1 MKKTH
6 GILAGWV
13 VVCSFWLGVAQAM
26 PLTLTGE
33 YEVAAS
39 ATNLGG
45 NTWQFSYQVTNIN
58 QGISGYPYGLDG
70 FAIQIPDSAAVVGW
84 IVPDPYVT
92 GSNGYWSADPDAGSS
107 PVFEPGGAVADPGY
121 HWMTW
126 WGFHPSSVYPAG
138 TVAAFEVTLSNVSVG
153 SNDAEV
159 VTYWG
164 GYVPPIE
171 YFTSPSGHYTPYI
184 TNLVSPVSA
193 GTTIPA
199 PTGILLGAMGAGLVG
214 WLRRHR
220 AI

>member
-1 MKKTH
+1 MKKIRDVFAAYMVITS
-6 GILAGWV
+6 L
-13 VVCSFWLGVAQAM
+13 CFGVAQAM

-58 QGISGYPYGLDG
+58 QGVSGYPYGLDG
-70 FAIQIPDSAAVVGW
+70 FAIQVPNSAGVVSW
-84 IVPDPYVT
+84 IVPDPYVA
-92 GSNGYWSADPDAGSS
+92 GSNGYWSANPDGGSG
-107 PVFEPGGAVADPGY
+107 PAFTLGGAVADPGC
-121 HWMTW
+121 HWMLW
-126 WGFHPSSVYPAG
+126 WGNHPASVYPAG
-138 TVAAFEVTLSNVSVG
+138 TTAAFEVTLSNVSVG
-153 SNDAEV
+153 SNDGGV

-171 YFTSPSGHYTPYI
+171 YFTSPSGHYTPYL

-193 GTTIPA
+193 VTAIPA
-199 PTGILLGAMGAGLVG
+199 PGAILLGAIGTGLVG
-214 WLRRHR
+214 WLQRRR